1 MPKFDGVGDD
11 LLERHN
17 YASHQARYEAWS
29 AWGTVDPY
37 VIAPIT
43 NPAFVGGTRWPGLR
57 QAHLVVRKDGAVLL
71 ASDGLADPAEW
82 PDADPTNGLGV
93 EAYAITG
100 DDIGDG
106 GEVMRVGT
114 SWLGAMVQKVSNTL
128 AAEGWPLIDALAR
141 YRIMTIGL
149 TGILGSEDERWVD
162 DGGMSVAM
170 LGLTDSEIVDVVPG
184 PLSPIRFLNAKLL
197 TRREADFCVQDAR
210 GSAAARAELARRFAE
225 QGDVLWS
232 SLNRE
237 SVI

>member
-1 MPKFDGVGDD
+1 VTDD

-17 YASHQARYEAWS
+17 DATHQARHEVWS

-37 VIAPIT
+37 VIAPIV
-43 NPAFVGGTRWPGLR
+43 NPAFLGGTRWPGLR

-100 DDIGDG
+100 DDIDDA

-114 SWLGAMVQKVSNTL
+114 SWLGAMVQNVSNTL
-128 AAEGWPLIDALAR
+128 AAEGWPLIDALAE

-149 TGILGSEDERWVD
+149 TGILGSEDDRWVD
-162 DGGMSVAM
+162 DDGMSVAM
-170 LGLTDSEIVDVVPG
+170 LGLTDPEIADVVPG
-184 PLSPIRFLNAKLL
+184 PLSAIRFLNVKLL
-197 TRREADFCVQDAR
+197 TRREADFCIQDAR

-232 SLNRE
+232 SLDRE